1 MMVGFI
7 ILMHFDYLYEYGY
20 RDAVLLVGMGYLL
33 YVILYEMKRR
43 NLVNNRVHDAVVH
56 FIGYWVPIGVT
67 SFTVLV
73 SFWRIPMYLTY
84 GDNYL
89 RLLFITN
96 YKVMFEWFAMLTVCY
111 IIVVLLQN
119 INLSLK
125 RQSTSL
131 FDRQFTSS

>member
-1 MMVGFI
+1 MQANGNTCSIETVFI
-7 ILMHFDYLYEYGY
+7 
-20 RDAVLLVGMGYLL
+20 
-33 YVILYEMKRR
+33 
-43 NLVNNRVHDAVVH
+43 NNNMRLHHLFQSISCHDAVVH